1 MAGHPSTYEPKYAA
15 AKWMDQR
22 LPIIRMGADFMT
34 FPSPRNLNYWYT
46 FGGILALCLVV
57 QILSGVI
64 LAMHYV
70 ADVDKAFASVQRI
83 RRDVPFGWLLQSM
96 HAVGASMFF
105 LAVYMHMYKAPREVI
120 WILGCAIYLVMMAT
134 AFLGYTLP
142 WGQMSFWGAT
152 VITGFFGAI
161 PVVGQSL
168 QEWLLGGFS
177 VDNPTLLHGQRCLC
191 DCCVLSDFCNLPLLS
206 SRCPRPCG

>member
-15 AKWMDQR
+15 TKWMDQR

-105 LAVYMHMYKAPREVI
+105 LAVYMHMFRGPVSYTH
-120 WILGCAIYLVMMAT
+120 L
-134 AFLGYTLP
+134 TLP
-142 WGQMSFWGAT
+142 T
-152 VITGFFGAI
+152 IC
-161 PVVGQSL
+161 
-168 QEWLLGGFS
+168 S
-177 VDNPTLLHGQRCLC
+177 V
-191 DCCVLSDFCNLPLLS
+191 
-206 SRCPRPCG
+206 

>member
-1 MAGHPSTYEPKYAA
+1 MSGHPSTYEPKYAA
-15 AKWMDQR
+15 EKWLDQR

-46 FGGILALCLVV
+46 FGGILALCLVI

-105 LAVYMHMYKAPREVI
+105 LAVYM
-120 WILGCAIYLVMMAT
+120 L
-134 AFLGYTLP
+134 
-142 WGQMSFWGAT
+142 
-152 VITGFFGAI
+152 
-161 PVVGQSL
+161 SL
-168 QEWLLGGFS
+168 I
-177 VDNPTLLHGQRCLC
+177 HI
-191 DCCVLSDFCNLPLLS
+191 
-206 SRCPRPCG
+206 

>member
-1 MAGHPSTYEPKYAA
+1 MSGPSTYEPKYAA

-105 LAVYMHMYKAPREVI
+105 LAVYMHMFRGLYYGSYKAPREVI

-134 AFLGYTLP
+134 AFLGYL
-142 WGQMSFWGAT
+142 
-152 VITGFFGAI
+152 
-161 PVVGQSL
+161 SL
-168 QEWLLGGFS
+168 I
-177 VDNPTLLHGQRCLC
+177 HI
-191 DCCVLSDFCNLPLLS
+191 
-206 SRCPRPCG
+206 